1 MILLTVGNVMHK
13 FFIITL
19 VTILLCQ
26 FCSAAGCDADQHKP
40 GTEVG
45 VKDEKPKKDGKL
57 EKILEKLDFTTS
69 MLNSLEAR
77 IDYLFIQDPE
87 MLDSRSLQKGNIYY
101 LRDKQ
106 KSKLRVNFDTR
117 KQDDDDEQKHIEQY
131 IFDGVWLI
139 RIDYQLEKVDH
150 YQQAPEDKPLDV
162 FEFISHN
169 FPMLGFVDSEQL
181 KKNFDIELVDNQD
194 SKPGELTQL
203 HLTAKKNSAY
213 SEDYSQIDFWI
224 DAKDHLPVRML
235 SKSQE
240 GDLHDVKILDIK
252 LNKKLKNG
260 VFKVETPKHFS
271 KNVVSLEKD

>member
-1 MILLTVGNVMHK
+1 MHK
-13 FFIITL
+13 FSIITL
-19 VTILLCQ
+19 AAILLCQ

-40 GTEVG
+40 ATEVG
-45 VKDEKPKKDGKL
+45 LQGEKPQKDSKL
-57 EKILEKLDFTTS
+57 ENILEKLDLTTS

-77 IDYLFIQDPE
+77 IEYLFIQDPE

-106 KSKLRVNFDTR
+106 RSKLRVNFNTR
-117 KQDDDDEQKHIEQY
+117 KQDDDDEQKHVEQY

-139 RIDYQLEKVDH
+139 RVDPQLEKVDH

-169 FPMLGFVDSEQL
+169 FPMLGFISTKQL
-181 KKNFDIELVDNQD
+181 KKNFNIELVGDQGA
-194 SKPGELTQL
+194 KPGELMQL
-203 HLTAKKNSAY
+203 HLTAKKDSAY
-213 SEDYSQIDFWI
+213 REDYSDIDFWV
-224 DAKDHLPVRML
+224 DAKNHLPTRML

-240 GDLHDVKILDIK
+240 GDVHDVKILDMK

-271 KNVVSLEKD
+271 KNVVPLKKD

>member
-1 MILLTVGNVMHK
+1 MHK
-13 FFIITL
+13 FFIIIL
-19 VTILLCQ
+19 AAILLCQ
-26 FCSAAGCDADQHKP
+26 FCSAAGCDAEQNKP
-40 GTEVG
+40 DTNVG
-45 VKDEKPKKDGKL
+45 LKGEKPQKDGKL
-57 EKILEKLDFTTS
+57 EKILQKLDLTTS
-69 MLNSLEAR
+69 MLDSLEAR

-106 KSKLRVNFDTR
+106 RSKLRVDFNTR
-117 KQDDDDEQKHIEQY
+117 KQDDDDEQKHVEQY
-131 IFDGVWLI
+131 IFDGVWLV
-139 RIDYQLEKVDH
+139 RIDHQMEKVDH

-181 KKNFDIELVDNQD
+181 KKNFDIELVGDQD
-194 SKPGELTQL
+194 GKPGELIQL
-203 HLTAKKNSAY
+203 HLTAKKDSAY
-213 SEDYSQIDFWI
+213 SKDYSQIDFWI
-224 DAKDHLPVRML
+224 DAKDNFPVRML

-252 LNKKLKNG
+252 LNKKLKNA

-271 KNVVSLEKD
+271 KNVVPLEKN